1 MSASNQQPAFPN
13 TGNPTW
19 GMEPDYGM
27 SLRDWFA
34 GQALI
39 GACMEVA
46 REEHSLADLRMA
58 MARSAYQVA
67 DAMLAERAKEPRS

>member
-1 MSASNQQPAFPN
+1 
-13 TGNPTW
+13 
-19 GMEPDYGM
+19 
-27 SLRDWFA
+27 
-34 GQALI
+34 
-39 GACMEVA
+39 MEVA